1 MDQNQV
7 IELNVGGKLL
17 TTQYSTLMKE
27 CPTRLSRMFENPE
40 MIPRDTQCRIVIDF
54 DGGIFV
60 HVLNYLR
67 TGSHPPKDKVLEV
80 YECAE
85 YFGIKSMVDALRFY
99 QPVVRKN
106 EITELKKTFDKEK
119 YEILKQHAVAEL
131 NKKFHPEEDKFFMYV
146 TSWTNKCGMITE
158 RDGKKFVQH
167 SLSRK
172 SVQWIVHSLGLPF
185 YDYHFY
191 FYMSNIADEPE
202 IMRSLGIVENRVW
215 EIPHYSKVYI
225 LTLLQF

>member
-1 MDQNQV
+1 
-7 IELNVGGKLL
+7 
-17 TTQYSTLMKE
+17 
-27 CPTRLSRMFENPE
+27 MFENPE
-40 MIPRDTQCRIVIDF
+40 MIPRDTQCRFVIDF
-54 DGGIFV
+54 DGDIFV

-131 NKKFHPEEDKFFMYV
+131 NEKFHPEEDKFFMYA
-146 TSWTNKCGMITE
+146 TIWTNKCAMITE

-191 FYMSNIADEPE
+191 FYLSNIADEPE
-202 IMRSLGIVENRVW
+202 IMQVLGYDLCELGFGKV
-215 EIPHYSKVYI
+215 PYYSTTHLECAYCGVFQAH
-225 LTLLQF
+225 LLYLGKKLLHKFDKYNSTWKM